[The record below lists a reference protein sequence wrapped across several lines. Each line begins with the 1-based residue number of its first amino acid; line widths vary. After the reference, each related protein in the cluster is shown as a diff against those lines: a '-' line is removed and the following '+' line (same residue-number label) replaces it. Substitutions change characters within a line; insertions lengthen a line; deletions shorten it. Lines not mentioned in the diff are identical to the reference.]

1 MPSPPVVIKK
11 CFEYFESTNVL
22 DAPPRLLQWLWS
34 INGSGFENECRSAPA
49 DKSNVSTLR
58 GSKLSEPMLQELSSI
73 FNSTSFFTSFSHRTN
88 PCTRRW
94 SNITRYLCLQLI
106 MFIPHPLRVI
116 ISKFPIMRIFLT
128 SSVTRWLQKYLLM
141 CLYLIRHFC
150 VYCLLKS
157 FLFCSS
163 IVGNFSKKILYCSS
177 HMLIIITLLHSDV
190 STFNYFLSYT
200 LHPNSYLYL
209 NLGSFFLVKHT
220 SPNGRH
226 TLTLIIDICNTG
238 LYFDFTFTPKKKL

>member
-1 MPSPPVVIKK
+1 MVVK
-11 CFEYFESTNVL
+11 
-22 DAPPRLLQWLWS
+22 
-34 INGSGFENECRSAPA
+34 
-49 DKSNVSTLR
+49 
-58 GSKLSEPMLQELSSI
+58 M
-73 FNSTSFFTSFSHRTN
+73 SFFGRFFEEFKTQKRHFEIN
-88 PCTRRW
+88 WPFDE
-94 SNITRYLCLQLI
+94 L
-106 MFIPHPLRVI
+106 FD
-116 ISKFPIMRIFLT
+116 KFLDEFLWWIFKWRLFFWMKFLKN
-128 SSVTRWLQKYLLM
+128 SVTRWLLEYLLV
-141 CLYLIRHFC
+141 CLYLILHHC

-163 IVGNFSKKILYCSS
+163 IIGNFSKKILYCSS
-177 HMLIIITLLHSDV
+177 HMLIIIILLHSDV